1 MYFLLHFHFF
11 IESYKFPMHCTC
23 KKKCEDFCTFVN
35 KVFFALFEHVS
46 TEQITTISKCF
57 DKVFGWKIMQTT
69 FT

>member
-1 MYFLLHFHFF
+1 
-11 IESYKFPMHCTC
+11 MHCTS

-35 KVFFALFEHVS
+35 KVIFFALFEHVS
-46 TEQITTISKCF
+46 TEQITTTFSKCF